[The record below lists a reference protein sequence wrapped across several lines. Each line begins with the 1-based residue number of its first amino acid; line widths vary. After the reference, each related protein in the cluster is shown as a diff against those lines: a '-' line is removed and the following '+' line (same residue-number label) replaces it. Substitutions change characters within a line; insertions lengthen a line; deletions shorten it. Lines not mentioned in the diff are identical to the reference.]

1 MVLMPSAYCLLPVIL
16 IIIQSAQEAEMS
28 RDQEFMREI
37 QKKLEKKVRENEISV
52 LEYWKEKLDRL
63 AVMKPE
69 GIASLQLEIKK
80 VSSLMTNRV
89 KALKNE

>member
-1 MVLMPSAYCLLPVIL
+1 
-16 IIIQSAQEAEMS
+16 MS
-28 RDQEFMREI
+28 RDQELMREI
-37 QKKLEKKVRENEISV
+37 QKKFEKKVRENEISV

-80 VSSLMTNRV
+80 VTSLMANRV

>member
-1 MVLMPSAYCLLPVIL
+1 
-16 IIIQSAQEAEMS
+16 MS

-37 QKKLEKKVRENEISV
+37 QKKFEKKVRENEISV

-63 AVMKPE
+63 AIMKPE

-80 VSSLMTNRV
+80 VSSLMANRV

>member
-1 MVLMPSAYCLLPVIL
+1 
-16 IIIQSAQEAEMS
+16 MS
-28 RDQEFMREI
+28 RDQELMREI
-37 QKKLEKKVRENEISV
+37 QKKFEKKVRENEISV

-80 VSSLMTNRV
+80 VSSLMANRV

>member
-1 MVLMPSAYCLLPVIL
+1 
-16 IIIQSAQEAEMS
+16 MS

-37 QKKLEKKVRENEISV
+37 QKKFEKKVRENEISI

-80 VSSLMTNRV
+80 VSSLMANRV

>member
-1 MVLMPSAYCLLPVIL
+1 
-16 IIIQSAQEAEMS
+16 MS

-80 VSSLMTNRV
+80 VSSLMANRV

>member
-1 MVLMPSAYCLLPVIL
+1 
-16 IIIQSAQEAEMS
+16 MS

-37 QKKLEKKVRENEISV
+37 QKKLEKKVRENEISI

-80 VSSLMTNRV
+80 VSSLMANRV

>member
-1 MVLMPSAYCLLPVIL
+1 
-16 IIIQSAQEAEMS
+16 MS

-37 QKKLEKKVRENEISV
+37 QKKFEKKVRENEISV

-80 VSSLMTNRV
+80 VSSLMANRV

>member
-1 MVLMPSAYCLLPVIL
+1 
-16 IIIQSAQEAEMS
+16 MS

-37 QKKLEKKVRENEISV
+37 QKKFEKKVRENEISV
-52 LEYWKEKLDRL
+52 LEYWKERLDRL
-63 AVMKPE
+63 AAMKPE

-80 VSSLMTNRV
+80 VSSLMANRV

>member
-1 MVLMPSAYCLLPVIL
+1 MPFACNIDT
-16 IIIQSAQEAEMS
+16 QSNPEQEAEMS

-80 VSSLMTNRV
+80 VSSLMANRV

>member
-1 MVLMPSAYCLLPVIL
+1 
-16 IIIQSAQEAEMS
+16 
-28 RDQEFMREI
+28 
-37 QKKLEKKVRENEISV
+37 

-80 VSSLMTNRV
+80 VSSLMANRV

>member
-1 MVLMPSAYCLLPVIL
+1 
-16 IIIQSAQEAEMS
+16 MS
-28 RDQEFMREI
+28 RDQELMREI
-37 QKKLEKKVRENEISV
+37 QKKFEKKVRENEISI

-80 VSSLMTNRV
+80 VSSLMANRV